1 MKLQLISHLIVR
13 TEQALKDGYNV
24 LEDIIHHSLLGQTSP
39 KVLPLSQVEV
49 VQSRV
54 QKVSSAD
61 LDTDFSK
68 MQSIVVSDPNDPRL
82 LLIIVNAAA
91 IKTKTTDRC
100 CETSCSVIYCLYNKL
115 KRFIV
120 LNKVEHTYQVPPSS
134 MGLPPNVKPW

>member
-1 MKLQLISHLIVR
+1 M
-13 TEQALKDGYNV
+13 
-24 LEDIIHHSLLGQTSP
+24 
-39 KVLPLSQVEV
+39 LPLSQVEV

-91 IKTKTTDRC
+91 ISKSTTELVSLISIPVFGGSKTVKPVLSYQT
-100 CETSCSVIYCLYNKL
+100 I
-115 KRFIV
+115 I
-120 LNKVEHTYQVPPSS
+120 LNKWIGTYVVLTEQEEANCLLHRCYVHGCLLYTSDAADE
-134 MGLPPNVKPW
+134 